1 MWYNI
6 QKLSLLRVLHR
17 GSSLDS
23 TNLLSTTQY
32 STDSYEAFFD
42 GRKTTCL
49 LRLREER
56 LILVL
61 FHATTDTSR
70 AFYADMESYCNNIL
84 KMEEK
89 EASVQNE
96 IMAKTEEMK
105 NLSRIL
111 RAKRDGALQAMGQ
124 LTSSSFKNGNSQ
136 N

>member
-1 MWYNI
+1 M
-6 QKLSLLRVLHR
+6 
-17 GSSLDS
+17 
-23 TNLLSTTQY
+23 
-32 STDSYEAFFD
+32 A
-42 GRKTTCL
+42 
-49 LRLREER
+49 
-56 LILVL
+56 L
-61 FHATTDTSR
+61 FCATSDTSR

-96 IMAKTEEMK
+96 IMAKTEEIK

-124 LTSSSFKNGNSQ
+124 LTSSSFKNGNSK

>member
-1 MWYNI
+1 
-6 QKLSLLRVLHR
+6 
-17 GSSLDS
+17 
-23 TNLLSTTQY
+23 
-32 STDSYEAFFD
+32 
-42 GRKTTCL
+42 
-49 LRLREER
+49 
-56 LILVL
+56 
-61 FHATTDTSR
+61 
-70 AFYADMESYCNNIL
+70 MESYCNNIL

>member
-1 MWYNI
+1 M
-6 QKLSLLRVLHR
+6 
-17 GSSLDS
+17 
-23 TNLLSTTQY
+23 
-32 STDSYEAFFD
+32 
-42 GRKTTCL
+42 
-49 LRLREER
+49 LRLIEKR
-56 LILVL
+56 LILAL
-61 FHATTDTSR
+61 FHAIPDTSK